1 MGKVFQLN
9 TDVKSAFAFGLGY
22 AAGLKNAVLAQDG
35 WITVHP
41 NGKENKGT
49 PVLLDDRTGEVKAG
63 MGGKFNG
70 RHISAV
76 PERGRNEQHGAQSYI
91 DRQKSIE
98 KGFQFPHTVHIPKSE
113 RDARQQTQRQ
123 IAPAIP
129 AQPKREARS
138 SAAKIDTVDFAGKE
152 ELKQKISQ
160 LRKENKA
167 LEPKYRMALE
177 VYTEQVDKY
186 IDQKLAEQR
195 DEINKEV
202 EKSISS
208 LRERLEREGAS
219 PEAIERRTAGLRGY
233 IFSSFAERLG
243 ETERSLRLQLK
254 QGERLLETEE
264 GMIVAEYR
272 DRAKEIQDI
281 AFKIKQGVATKKL
294 NSLVQRPPQMSFIE
308 QLVQNPESASDE
320 DKAKMVVLAQYKKLV
335 SPAELEAAKF
345 SSATLPKGKFNELWH
360 TPAIRDF
367 RSSMKSKDNGNGV
380 NQFPEKIAGV
390 SRGAPMAHDEA
401 NGGHV
406 NPNFKGAKFTSSYTQ
421 NCQTCVIAYEARL
434 RGYDVEAR
442 SKNKFSNEVSYSV
455 EKGWLDQNGL
465 PPNPTHEFTGFDL
478 FRLGERL
485 SAEISEGER
494 HVIWWKWKRRK
505 CGHII
510 SLRKENGQIKY
521 YDPQSGKN
529 YSQTEFDEEIK
540 IHMDSRVGAKT
551 MRVDNLGFNPYYYDE
566 TLTSKGGGRVLKG
579 DLRQTTYAAEREANE
594 RVGRRRMK
602 KNES

>member
-1 MGKVFQLN
+1 MQ
-9 TDVKSAFAFGLGY
+9 SAFAFGLGY
-22 AAGLKNAVLAQDG
+22 AVGLKSTSMALDG

-91 DRQKSIE
+91 DREKSIA

-113 RDARQQTQRQ
+113 RDARQQTQRP
-123 IAPAIP
+123 IAPGYLHSRSAK
-129 AQPKREARS
+129 QEA
-138 SAAKIDTVDFAGKE
+138 AAKIDTVDFAGKE

-186 IDQKLAEQR
+186 IDKKLAEQR

-202 EKSISS
+202 ETHVSD
-208 LRERLEREGAS
+208 LRERLERQGV
-219 PEAIERRTAGLRGY
+219 PPDAIERRTAGFRGY
-233 IFSSFAERLG
+233 VFQSFAERLG
-243 ETERSLRLQLK
+243 QIERSLRIELK
-254 QGERLLETEE
+254 
-264 GMIVAEYR
+264 
-272 DRAKEIQDI
+272 K
-281 AFKIKQGVATKKL
+281 
-294 NSLVQRPPQMSFIE
+294 
-308 QLVQNPESASDE
+308 
-320 DKAKMVVLAQYKKLV
+320 
-335 SPAELEAAKF
+335 
-345 SSATLPKGKFNELWH
+345 
-360 TPAIRDF
+360 
-367 RSSMKSKDNGNGV
+367 
-380 NQFPEKIAGV
+380 
-390 SRGAPMAHDEA
+390 
-401 NGGHV
+401 
-406 NPNFKGAKFTSSYTQ
+406 
-421 NCQTCVIAYEARL
+421 
-434 RGYDVEAR
+434 
-442 SKNKFSNEVSYSV
+442 
-455 EKGWLDQNGL
+455 
-465 PPNPTHEFTGFDL
+465 
-478 FRLGERL
+478 GERL
-485 SAEISEGER
+485 SAAIPDGER
-494 HVIWWKWKRRK
+494 HVIWWKWKNRR

-540 IHMDSRVGAKT
+540 SHIDTRVGAKT

>member
-1 MGKVFQLN
+1 MDAKC
-9 TDVKSAFAFGLGY
+9 AFAFGLGY
-22 AAGLKNAVLAQDG
+22 AVGLKSTSMALDG

-91 DRQKSIE
+91 DREKSIA

-113 RDARQQTQRQ
+113 RDARQQTQRP
-123 IAPAIP
+123 IAPGYLHSRSAK
-129 AQPKREARS
+129 QEA
-138 SAAKIDTVDFAGKE
+138 AAKIDTVDFAGKE

-186 IDQKLAEQR
+186 IDKKLAEQR

-202 EKSISS
+202 ETHVSD
-208 LRERLEREGAS
+208 LRERLERQGV
-219 PEAIERRTAGLRGY
+219 PPDAIERRTAGFRGY
-233 IFSSFAERLG
+233 VFQSFAERLG
-243 ETERSLRLQLK
+243 QIERSLRIELK
-254 QGERLLETEE
+254 KGERWLETEE

-272 DRAKEIQDI
+272 NRAKEIQDI
-281 AFKIKQGVATKKL
+281 AFKIKEGVATTKL
-294 NSLVQRPPQMSFIE
+294 NNLVHRPPQMSFID
-308 QLVQNPESASDE
+308 QIVQNRESASDE
-320 DKAKMVVLAQYKKLV
+320 DKVKMVLLAQYKKLV

-345 SSATLPKGKFNELWH
+345 ASATLPKGTFNELWH

-367 RSSMKSKDNGNGV
+367 RSSMKSKDNGNGI

-401 NGGHV
+401 NGGNV
-406 NPNFKGAKFTSSYTQ
+406 NPNFKGAKSTSSYTR

-442 SKNKFSNEVSYSV
+442 SKNKFSTEVSYSV

-485 SAEISEGER
+485 SAAIPDGER
-494 HVIWWKWKRRK
+494 HVIWWKWKNRR

-540 IHMDSRVGAKT
+540 SHIDTRVGAKT